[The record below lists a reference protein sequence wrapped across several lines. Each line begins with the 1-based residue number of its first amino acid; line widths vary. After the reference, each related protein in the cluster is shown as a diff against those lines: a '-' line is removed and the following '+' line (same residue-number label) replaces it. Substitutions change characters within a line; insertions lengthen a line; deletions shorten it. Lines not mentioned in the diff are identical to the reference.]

1 MIYNFGQ
8 LYLNDSIIFYPQ
20 YDRWFSFSDL
30 KIPSVVP
37 RATEKRPSKDTI
49 EVVPL
54 DIHYYH
60 LVMTNI
66 AMENHHV

>member
-1 MIYNFGQ
+1 MILSY
-8 LYLNDSIIFYPQ
+8 SIHSTIAG
-20 YDRWFSFSDL
+20 SVFSDL

-54 DIHYYH
+54 DIHYYY
-60 LVMTNI
+60 LVMTNSHGKSPFLI
-66 AMENHHV
+66 GKPR